1 MALVLVDYEIVVFI
15 MSCIFFLDE
24 VSLSDVGFKIFP
36 TLKISN
42 FRGMRLLFLRK
53 HRYCYLLRHS
63 FPDQKYFLLYCL
75 LL

>member
-42 FRGMRLLFLRK
+42 FRGMRLFFFK
-53 HRYCYLLRHS
+53 EAQVLLS
-63 FPDQKYFLLYCL
+63 S
-75 LL
+75 